1 MTQPKDKSTEIY
13 HKKLSEILIHNFFAG
28 IMWGLGVTIGAA
40 IVLAFGGFI
49 LSKIN
54 LIPFIGEY
62 VKEIAEYVQDA
73 SPRL

>member
-13 HKKLSEILIHNFFAG
+13 NKKLPKILLHNFLAG

-40 IVLAFGGFI
+40 IILAFGGFI

-62 VKEIAEYVQDA
+62 VKDIAEYVQNA